1 MEEKHFQI
9 KNYPDDIYRAVG
21 ELIRWAQEWE
31 EQFKKFAKLL
41 RVNKINIDIAS
52 LNVLTAARSEF
63 FGPRHDFISATERRY
78 IVTRSSTKG
87 SVTTERMVPVENAAA
102 ENCFSPSSFSANAT
116 TLAAG
121 GIAMAITG
129 VKST

>member
-9 KNYPDDIYRAVG
+9 KNYPDDIYRTVG

-41 RVNKINIDIAS
+41 RVNKINIDIAF

-63 FGPRHDFISATERRY
+63 FGPRHDLYPQQSAVTLSQGAARR
-78 IVTRSSTKG
+78 
-87 SVTTERMVPVENAAA
+87 
-102 ENCFSPSSFSANAT
+102 
-116 TLAAG
+116 AG
-121 GIAMAITG
+121 
-129 VKST
+129 